1 MKLLI
6 NASNIYATGATQ
18 VTISFLHEII
28 SIPSNKYYI
37 LLSKKIAGEIENIQF
52 PENFYFFEV
61 PYHPMSSGFIRSAKT
76 RKLLKKFEVEI
87 NPDVVFT
94 IFGPSYWKPKVPH
107 LQGFAY
113 AHYIYR
119 DSPYWETINKWQLLK
134 VILLRFIHLRYFKN
148 TGKYYVCETQ
158 DVSDRVV
165 SLLKISPK
173 NVYTVNNNYSSAF
186 YNFTTNISLNLL
198 KKKEHNEY
206 RLLSPCSFMTHKN
219 LKIINKVVGVIKQ
232 RLPDWNVIF
241 VLTIDSDAF
250 DINFTKEAKESIIN
264 IGRIPVNLC
273 PQIYSECDAL
283 FLPTLL
289 ECFSA
294 SYPEAMFMEKPIL
307 TSNLS
312 FARSIC
318 KDAAL
323 YFDPLDVDDIVNK
336 IIILITNESKKNEL
350 IKKGQIQLTNFDNAS
365 LRASKY
371 LNICKQISR
380 L

>member
-1 MKLLI
+1 
-6 NASNIYATGATQ
+6 
-18 VTISFLHEII
+18 
-28 SIPSNKYYI
+28 
-37 LLSKKIAGEIENIQF
+37 
-52 PENFYFFEV
+52 
-61 PYHPMSSGFIRSAKT
+61 
-76 RKLLKKFEVEI
+76 
-87 NPDVVFT
+87 
-94 IFGPSYWKPKVPH
+94 
-107 LQGFAY
+107 
-113 AHYIYR
+113 
-119 DSPYWETINKWQLLK
+119 
-134 VILLRFIHLRYFKN
+134 
-148 TGKYYVCETQ
+148 
-158 DVSDRVV
+158 
-165 SLLKISPK
+165 
-173 NVYTVNNNYSSAF
+173 
-186 YNFTTNISLNLL
+186 
-198 KKKEHNEY
+198 
-206 RLLSPCSFMTHKN
+206 MTHKN

>member
-1 MKLLI
+1 
-6 NASNIYATGATQ
+6 
-18 VTISFLHEII
+18 
-28 SIPSNKYYI
+28 
-37 LLSKKIAGEIENIQF
+37 
-52 PENFYFFEV
+52 
-61 PYHPMSSGFIRSAKT
+61 MSSGIIRSAKT
-76 RKLLKKFEVEI
+76 RRLLKKIEAKI

-113 AHYIYR
+113 PHYIYS
-119 DSPYWETINKWQLLK
+119 DSPYWATINKWQLLK
-134 VILLRFIHLRYFKN
+134 IKCLRFIHLTYFKN
-148 TGKYYVCETQ
+148 TGKYYVCESQ

-165 SLLKISPK
+165 SLLNVPKK
-173 NVYTVNNNYSSAF
+173 NVYTVNNTCSSVYF
-186 YNFTTNISLNLL
+186 NFTTKKSNNLL
-198 KKKEHNEY
+198 KEKEHNEY
-206 RLLSPCSFMTHKN
+206 RLLSPCSFMSHKN
-219 LKIINKVVGVIKQ
+219 LTIINQIVTVIKE
-232 RLPDWNVIF
+232 RIPDWSIMF
-241 VLTIDSDAF
+241 VLTIDSEIF
-250 DINFTKEAKESIIN
+250 DKFFTKKAKQSIIN
-264 IGRIPVNLC
+264 IGRIPIDLC

-294 SYPEAMFMEKPIL
+294 SYPEAMIMEKPIL

-318 KDAAL
+318 EEAAL

-336 IIILITNESKKNEL
+336 ILLIITSEYRQKILIKN
-350 IKKGQIQLTNFDNAS
+350 GQIQLTKFDNAS

-371 LNICKQISR
+371 LNICKQISG